1 MEASPLPDDV
11 ALLQAMVKSQSLM
24 IQKLMLQLAAHRR
37 HHFRARSEGLDQFDL
52 ALDDIEPDQAPAAT
66 ARDNNVVADMLG
78 ADGQDLKR
86 RPLPA
91 HLPRDRQSF
100 APASTDCPCCGEPM
114 RKMAEDAREVL
125 DYLPASF
132 IVRKQIIEKFSCRDC
147 GKIIE
152 GEPPDNPIAKGAAGP
167 GLLAHI
173 LVSKYADALP
183 LDRQSAIY
191 ARQDIDLSR
200 SIITGWV
207 SKMAGLLAPLAA
219 RIENHVLEGPAI
231 HTDDTVVPVQSP
243 GLKRTKKG
251 RVWAHVRDER
261 P

>member
-1 MEASPLPDDV
+1 MEVSPLPDDV

-24 IQKLMLQLAAHRR
+24 IHKLMLQLAAHRR
-37 HHFRARSEGLDQFDL
+37 HRFGTRSEGLDQFDL
-52 ALDDIEPDQAPAAT
+52 VLDEVDCNAGASTPADIVEGVSNHDEAP
-66 ARDNNVVADMLG
+66 
-78 ADGQDLKR
+78 KR
-86 RPLPA
+86 KPKRKRLPA

-114 RKMAEDAREVL
+114 RKMTEDTREVL

-147 GKIIE
+147 GKVIE

-183 LDRQSAIY
+183 LYRQSAIY
-191 ARQDIDLSR
+191 ARQDIDLAR
-200 SIITGWV
+200 STMA
-207 SKMAGLLAPLAA
+207 SKVYL
-219 RIENHVLEGPAI
+219 
-231 HTDDTVVPVQSP
+231 
-243 GLKRTKKG
+243 
-251 RVWAHVRDER
+251 
-261 P
+261 